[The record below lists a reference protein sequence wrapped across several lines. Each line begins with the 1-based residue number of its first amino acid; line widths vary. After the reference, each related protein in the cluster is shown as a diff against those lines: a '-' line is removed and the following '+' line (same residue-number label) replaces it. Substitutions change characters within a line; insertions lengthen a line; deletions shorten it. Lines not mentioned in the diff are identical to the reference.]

1 MAYTGFQQ
9 TNPLDLPRTIDP
21 AASLVEINPLPPP
34 GRPIDGTADLHPARD
49 ALYPAVQHEN
59 TITLG
64 GTITEANVWT
74 MTITPVSTG
83 HGVALADAM
92 VPVVLTVTVNATAT
106 ATSLGDQFVA
116 AALAASTITTVAGV
130 GASTRLSEI
139 LTMTNDTGVLTTVG
153 VNPGATYT
161 IAVVP
166 EAGGTAP
173 VVVTV
178 NAVLAN
184 LRMGVWVART
194 GAIAADGRTPVIR
207 PVQPGDTYDDM
218 WGVVADGNR
227 GEAIDSELGYTF
239 RAYRAGRTVPILP
252 KEGHYTVT
260 SEGAVDAFDDVWIR
274 TTATGAEIFGAV
286 DDEPDFVGQVVTATP
301 TVVNATTYAGSVN
314 VYDGAGAL
322 VASTLY
328 IYLSDGSA
336 TATEICDGIRVDL
349 DAGAVVT
356 GGSIVTSGTDTLIM
370 SSQLPDHTIIISSTD
385 AGVMTPAITTPATND
400 HVKATG
406 PKFSRT
412 TTAAGSASIDFT
424 L

>member
-1 MAYTGFQQ
+1 
-9 TNPLDLPRTIDP
+9 
-21 AASLVEINPLPPP
+21 
-34 GRPIDGTADLHPARD
+34 
-49 ALYPAVQHEN
+49 
-59 TITLG
+59 
-64 GTITEANVWT
+64 VWT
-74 MTITPVSTG
+74 MTITPVRTG
-83 HGVALADAM
+83 HGVAIADAM
-92 VPVVLTVTVNATAT
+92 VPVVLSVTVNATAT
-106 ATSLGDQFVA
+106 ATALGDQFVA
-116 AALAASTITTVAGV
+116 AALASSTIATVEGV

-139 LTMTNDTGVLTTVG
+139 LTMTNAAGVLTTVG

-161 IAVVP
+161 IAMVT

-207 PVQPGDTYDDM
+207 PVAPGDTYSDM

-239 RAYRAGRTVPILP
+239 RAYRAGRTVPILS

-274 TTATGAEIFGAV
+274 TTATGDEVFGAV
-286 DDEPDFVGQVVTATP
+286 SAAPDFVGQVVTATP
-301 TVVNATTYAGSVN
+301 VVVNATTYAGSVN

-328 IYLSDGSA
+328 SFLSDGDA

-356 GGSIVTSGTDTLIM
+356 GGFVVTSGTTTLIM
-370 SSQLPDHTIIISSTD
+370 TSQLPDHTVSITNSD
-385 AGVMTPAITTPATND
+385 AGVMAPVIITPASND
-400 HVKATG
+400 HVKASSPG
-406 PKFSRT
+406 LKFSRT
-412 TTAAGSASIDFT
+412 TASAGSASIDFS

>member
-1 MAYTGFQQ
+1 MAYTGLQQ

-21 AASLVEINPLPPP
+21 AASLIELNPLPPP
-34 GRPIDGTADLHPARD
+34 GRPLDGTADLHPARD

-59 TITLG
+59 TITIG
-64 GTITEANVWT
+64 GTITEGNVWT
-74 MTITPVSTG
+74 MTLTPVRTG

-92 VPVVLTVTVNATAT
+92 VPVGLTVTVNATAT
-106 ATSLGDQFVA
+106 ADALGIQFVA
-116 AALAASTITTVAGV
+116 AALAASTIATVEGV

-139 LTMTNDTGVLTTVG
+139 LTMTNASGVLTTVG
-153 VNPGATYT
+153 TNPGATYT
-161 IAVVP
+161 IVMVP

-178 NAVLAN
+178 DAVKAN

-194 GAIAADGRTPVIR
+194 GTIAADGRTPEIR
-207 PVQPGDTYDDM
+207 PVAPGDTWDDM

-274 TTATGAEIFGAV
+274 TTATGAEVFGAV
-286 DDEPDFVGQVVTATP
+286 TDDPDFVGQVVTATP
-301 TVVNATTYAGSVN
+301 TVVNDTLYAGNVN

-328 IYLSDGSA
+328 SFLSDAGA
-336 TATEICDGIRVDL
+336 TDIEICDGIRVDL

-356 GGSIVTSGTDTLIM
+356 GGSIMTSGTTTLVM
-370 SSQLPDHTIIISSTD
+370 TSQLPDHTISITGSA
-385 AGVMTPAITTPATND
+385 AGVMAPAITTPATND
-400 HVKATG
+400 HILASG
-406 PKFSRT
+406 PKFSRN
-412 TTAAGSASIDFT
+412 TASAGSASIDYS